1 MLGISDLARP
11 CTDYVK
17 RSELVH
23 AHSSNY
29 EGVGIMGEL
38 LYIAFAACLLILWLV
53 VGGEGDE

>member
-29 EGVGIMGEL
+29 EGVGVMEL
-38 LYIAFAACLLILWLV
+38 AALVLGCTLIVMWLV
-53 VGGEGDE
+53 FGGEGDE